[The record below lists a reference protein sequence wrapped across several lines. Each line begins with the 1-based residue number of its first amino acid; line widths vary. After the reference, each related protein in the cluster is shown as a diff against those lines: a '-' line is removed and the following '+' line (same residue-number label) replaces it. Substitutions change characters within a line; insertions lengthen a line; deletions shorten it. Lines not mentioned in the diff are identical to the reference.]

1 MWRFIRENKGKIV
14 GGLAGFLVALLL
26 IVAWPI
32 ILMVFL
38 IFLGILLGMMFDMA
52 GKARRWIEETLSRRD
67 SDEK

>member
-26 IVAWPI
+26 IVAWPV
-32 ILMVFL
+32 ILMIFL
-38 IFLGILLGMMFDMA
+38 VFLGILLGVMFDTA
-52 GKARRWIEETLSRRD
+52 GKARRWIEDFSRRD